1 MNSHQQAEA
10 TAQRSREWGV
20 GSPAWRQPWIPNPT
34 MLYRLLREEEE
45 WGENELC
52 QACGHEVS
60 VWFGAWEYGSMGLMT
75 IANTNP
81 QIPARKHANDQ
92 RSKRW

>member
-10 TAQRSREWGV
+10 TAQCSREWGV

-34 MLYRLLREEEE
+34 MLYRLLREKEE

-52 QACGHEVS
+52 QACEHEVS
-60 VWFGAWEYGSMGLMT
+60 VWVLGNMAAWAL
-75 IANTNP
+75 
-81 QIPARKHANDQ
+81 
-92 RSKRW
+92 